1 MKVLIK
7 GAGDLATGIAYELWK
22 SGYEILMTDIAIDAI
37 MAKRNTGT
45 RITDASMVIGI
56 GPGFCAGQDCHYAIE
71 TKRGPHLGKIIRQG
85 EAIPNTGIPGTV
97 GGYTIERLLRATADG
112 EMKPV
117 ATIGDVVVTK
127 GMKIGDI
134 DARIEEKLCYTI
146 SDKAHKIGRSVVK
159 LLD

>member
-1 MKVLIK
+1 MQAL
-7 GAGDLATGIAYELWK
+7 
-22 SGYEILMTDIAIDAI
+22 
-37 MAKRNTGT
+37 
-45 RITDASMVIGI
+45 
-56 GPGFCAGQDCHYAIE
+56 F
-71 TKRGPHLGKIIRQG
+71 
-85 EAIPNTGIPGTV
+85 
-97 GGYTIERLLRATADG
+97 RLLRAAADG